1 METTI
6 VTVKGQI
13 VIPSRIRRLYG
24 IKKGTRVCLI
34 ERNGEIILKPITRE
48 YIEKM
53 AGILNGK
60 GRALKALMKEKER
73 EREL

>member
-1 METTI
+1 MESTVVTI
-6 VTVKGQI
+6 KGQI

-24 IKKGTRVCLI
+24 IKKGTRVCLV

-48 YIEKM
+48 YIQKLS
-53 AGILNGK
+53 GILGGK
-60 GRALKALMKEKER
+60 GKALKALMKEKER

>member
-53 AGILNGK
+53 AGILNGNAK
-60 GRALKALMKEKER
+60 VLVQKWPQQAGIK
-73 EREL
+73 

>member
-1 METTI
+1 METTV
-6 VTVKGQI
+6 VTTKGQI
-13 VIPSRIRRLYG
+13 VIPSRIRRHYG

-53 AGILNGK
+53 AGILGK
-60 GRALKALMKEKER
+60 EGKLLEALRREKER

>member
-1 METTI
+1 METTT

-13 VIPSRIRRLYG
+13 VIPSRIRRRYG

-34 ERNGEIILKPITRE
+34 ERNGEIILKPITQE
-48 YIEKM
+48 YIRKL
-53 AGILNGK
+53 AGILDGK
-60 GRALKALMKEKER
+60 GKALKALMKEKER